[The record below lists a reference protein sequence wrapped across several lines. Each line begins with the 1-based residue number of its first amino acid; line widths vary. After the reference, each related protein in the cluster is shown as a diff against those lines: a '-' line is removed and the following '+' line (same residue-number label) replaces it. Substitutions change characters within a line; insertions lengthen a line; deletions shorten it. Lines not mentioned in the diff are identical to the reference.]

1 LKTHVFKTFIFYN
14 HSTKFGINEGIP
26 NKKTTFELRVLVNQ
40 VSFFRK
46 KTLQKYDKI
55 SSFDRKD
62 SH

>member
-26 NKKTTFELRVLVNQ
+26 NKKTTFEVRVLMTW

-46 KTLQKYDKI
+46 KTSQKYDKI
-55 SSFDRKD
+55 LFFDRKD